1 MSVLGYEFLRR
12 QPGVHAFPLRRVARV
27 RPVTR
32 VERLGAEIAVPRSV
46 APDGDDLL
54 DHVLFALKHEGTNL
68 QVLAQALPLVEPGAL
83 LACLRAAPNGR
94 YIRIACHLWER
105 FTCRT
110 LDDIPVIGG
119 QTVLVFDPETYVT
132 APGVRDARWRVQFNG
147 LGSFEYCATVE
158 RTPQIKT
165 GMDSDIL
172 GRANAFLRE
181 IGPGMADRALAWAYL
196 HETESSFEIERET
209 PSQTRSEAYVA
220 LLRQAHEKRPL
231 DEEYLAALQSATVL
245 NPFDRAVGFRDT
257 QNWLRGPIRGA
268 AGVTYIPPPPALA
281 SDLMFSLMQFANES
295 PRQIDPIVAAAVSS
309 FGFVFIHPF
318 MDGNG
323 RLSRF
328 LFHQA
333 LCQSGRLEH
342 GMLLPVSVA
351 MRRHEDRYLAAL
363 QSFSKPARAFWQVS
377 WIDEDHLDFEF
388 NGSPAVYRFW
398 DATECVEFS
407 FQMAA
412 QALDKDLRQET
423 EFLRHYDALYR
434 AINDE
439 FDVRNNDLA
448 TLVLTC
454 LQHDGRVSKR
464 RRKQF
469 AERVPAAV
477 FDALERHARAQLYP
491 DLADLDELP
500 DDLAD
505 RPGLVGKSPSS
516 AP

>member
-12 QPGVHAFPLRRVARV
+12 QPGIRAFPLRRVARV

-32 VERLGAEIAVPRSV
+32 VERLEAEIAIPRSV
-46 APDGDDLL
+46 APQGSGLL
-54 DHVLFALKHEGTNL
+54 DHILFALKHEGTNL
-68 QVLAQALPLVEPGAL
+68 QVLAQALPLVEPGDL
-83 LACLRAAPNGR
+83 LAALRAAPNGR
-94 YIRIACHLWER
+94 YIRVACYLWEQ
-105 FTCRT
+105 FTGKM
-110 LDDIPVIGG
+110 LDDLPAIGG
-119 QTVLVFDPETYVT
+119 QVAPVFDPEVYVT
-132 APGVRDARWRVQFNG
+132 SPGIRDSRWRVRFNG
-147 LGSFEYCATVE
+147 LGSPEYCATVE
-158 RTPQIKT
+158 RTHQIRS

-245 NPFDRAVGFRDT
+245 NPFDRAAGFRDV

-268 AGVTYIPPPPALA
+268 AGVTYLPPPPALA
-281 SDLMFSLMQFANES
+281 RDLMSGLIRFANES
-295 PRQIDPIVAAAVSS
+295 PQQIDPIVAAAVSS

-333 LCQSGRLEH
+333 LCQSDRLEH

-351 MRRHEDRYLAAL
+351 MRRHEDQYLAAL
-363 QSFSKPARAFWQVS
+363 QSFSKPARTFWRVS
-377 WIDEDHLDFEF
+377 WIDENSMDFEF
-388 NGSPAVYRFW
+388 NGNPAIYRFW

-434 AINDE
+434 VINEE
-439 FDVRNNDLA
+439 FDVRNSDLV
-448 TLVLTC
+448 TLVLAC
-454 LQHDGRVSKR
+454 LQHDGILSKR

-469 AERVPAAV
+469 ADRVPESV
-477 FDALERHARAQLYP
+477 FDALERHARTLLVPPQ
-491 DLADLDELP
+491 DELGRAGP
-500 DDLAD
+500 H
-505 RPGLVGKSPSS
+505 P
-516 AP
+516 

>member
-1 MSVLGYEFLRR
+1 MSALGYEFLRR
-12 QPGVHAFPLRRVARV
+12 QPGIHALPPRRIAQL

-32 VERLGAEIAVPRSV
+32 VERLEAEIAVPRAV
-46 APDGDDLL
+46 APDTDGVL
-54 DHVLFALKHEGTNL
+54 DHILFALKHEGTNL
-68 QVLAQALPLVEPGAL
+68 QVLAQALPLVEPGSLVA
-83 LACLRAAPNGR
+83 ALRAAPNGR
-94 YIRIACHLWER
+94 YIRIACHLWEQ
-105 FTCRT
+105 FTGKA
-110 LDDIPVIGG
+110 LEDLPAIGG
-119 QTVLVFDPETYVT
+119 QVAPMFDPKEYVT
-132 APGVRDARWRVQFNG
+132 TPGVRDPRWRVLFNG
-147 LGSFEYCATVE
+147 LGSPEYCATVE
-158 RTPQIKT
+158 RTRQIVE

-209 PSQTRSEAYVA
+209 PNQTRAEAYVA
-220 LLRQAHEKRPL
+220 LLRQAHEKHPL

-245 NPFDRAVGFRDT
+245 NPFDRASGFRDT

-268 AGVTYIPPPPALA
+268 AGVTYLPPPPALA
-281 SDLMFSLMQFANES
+281 RELMSGLMRFANES
-295 PRQIDPIVAAAVSS
+295 PRQTDPIVAAAVSS

-333 LCQSGRLEH
+333 LCQSGHLEH

-351 MRRHEDRYLAAL
+351 MRRHEDLYLAAL
-363 QSFSKPARAFWQVS
+363 QSFSKPARAFWQAS
-377 WIDEDHLDFEF
+377 WIDEDHMDFEF
-388 NGSPAVYRFW
+388 NGSPAIYRFW
-398 DATECVEFS
+398 DATACVEFS

-423 EFLRHYDALYR
+423 EFLRHYDTLYR

-448 TLVLTC
+448 TLVLAC
-454 LQHDGRVSKR
+454 LQHDGTVSKR

-469 AERVPAAV
+469 AGRVPESV
-477 FDALERHARAQLYP
+477 FDALERHARAL
-491 DLADLDELP
+491 LAP
-500 DDLAD
+500 AP
-505 RPGLVGKSPSS
+505 RNGTGGS
-516 AP
+516 ALCP